1 MSRLTIPF
9 TDLEFDPS
17 ITLDSGQAFRWSP
30 VDESRQVWI
39 GIVSDAL
46 VRVTKNEAKVLGA
59 VDKSFDSESI
69 RRYFSLEDDLGSIFS
84 TFPSDET
91 LDSALEK
98 FRGLR
103 LLKQD
108 PWECL
113 ISFVC
118 SINCN
123 IPSIRLKIANLSRRY
138 GRRIDT
144 DLDLKAYSF
153 PTATTLAR
161 ASKRDLLECRL
172 GFRWRYVKFIA
183 KKVVEGHLDLER
195 LSTVPYRDAF
205 PELISDVSGKTFGV
219 GPKVADCTLLY
230 SLHKMEAFPIDVW
243 ILRCLR
249 KFYHDEI
256 EMKNLESLT
265 LKKYLAVSESMRKKF
280 GNYAGY
286 AQLYLYVKMRSD
298 SNHSI

>member
-9 TDLEFDPS
+9 PQVEFEPA
-17 ITLDSGQAFRWSP
+17 ITLDSGQVFRWTP
-30 VDESRQVWI
+30 VDEQRRVWI
-39 GIVSDAL
+39 GIISDAL
-46 VRVTKNEAKVLGA
+46 VKVTRHEATVLGK
-59 VDKSFDSESI
+59 VDRGFDPESVQ
-69 RRYFSLEDDLGSIFS
+69 RYFSLEDDLDHIFS

-91 LDSALEK
+91 LDSALKEL
-98 FRGLR
+98 RGLR

-138 GRRIDT
+138 GRRIGT
-144 DLDLKAYSF
+144 GLDLKTYSF
-153 PTATTLAR
+153 PSAETLAK
-161 ASKRDLLECRL
+161 ASKSDLLECRL
-172 GFRWRYVKFIA
+172 GFRWKYVKFIA
-183 KKVVEGHLDLER
+183 KKVAEGHLDLER
-195 LSTVPYRDAF
+195 LASIPYRDAF
-205 PELISDVSGKTFGV
+205 PELVSEISGKTFGV

-230 SLHKMEAFPIDVW
+230 SLHKTEAFPIDVW
-243 ILRCLR
+243 ILRCL
-249 KFYHDEI
+249 KQFYRDEI
-256 EMKNLESLT
+256 QIKNLESLT
-265 LKKYLAVSESMRKKF
+265 LKKYLAVSESMRRKF
-280 GNYAGY
+280 GTYAGY